1 MRWNASRNRI
11 MIWRNNYVKETH
23 DTIFK
28 RKTKVTI
35 PSEGDPKGQTVVTSP
50 VDPNS
55 GT

>member
-1 MRWNASRNRI
+1 MWWNASRNKI
-11 MIWRNNYVKETH
+11 MIWRNNYVKETQ

-28 RKTKVTI
+28 RKTWVTV
-35 PSEGDPKGQTVVTSP
+35 PNEGDSKGQRAVMSP